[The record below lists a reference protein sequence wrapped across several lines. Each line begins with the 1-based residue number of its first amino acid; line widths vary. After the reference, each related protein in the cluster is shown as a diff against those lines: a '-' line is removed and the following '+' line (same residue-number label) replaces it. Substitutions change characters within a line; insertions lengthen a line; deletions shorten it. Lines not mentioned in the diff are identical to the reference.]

1 MYYLMNNLINVFVI
15 AIGLFYWLYFN
26 KISLNI
32 DDYMQ
37 LPTFF
42 TKHQINHIQI
52 FKIKLSNLSN

>member
-1 MYYLMNNLINVFVI
+1 MNNLINVFVI